1 MLAPGGARSRA
12 MSRAASKKKG
22 MWMGGMPP
30 LGYRAS
36 DHKLIVVESEAEAVR
51 HIFRRYAA
59 LGSVRLL
66 QQELEARGI
75 RSKRWTSTAGRRW
88 GGKPIVRGAL

>member
-1 MLAPGGARSRA
+1 
-12 MSRAASKKKG
+12 
-22 MWMGGMPP
+22 MGGMPP

-36 DHKLIVVESEAEAVR
+36 EHKLIIVESEAEAVR

-75 RSKRWTSTAGRRW
+75 RSKR
-88 GGKPIVRGAL
+88 